1 MHPLFSGLDGSGY
14 HLVLEVGLSPDD
26 IVLDGYPMQL
36 PPERGTAATTF
47 RPIALAR
54 IPASRNFTHNAYCQ
68 LGNARRTALV
78 AILPDNCHPSSYA
91 PPLRSRCGHYYG
103 RLWNRADQYIL
114 PCGFFYLSFF
124 SSPKLSDCRLDV
136 YHTSTHGVALV
147 QI

>member
-91 PPLRSRCGHYYG
+91 PPCVADADIIMAACGIG
-103 RLWNRADQYIL
+103 LTSIFCPVVFSIFLFFPRLSSATADWMSTIL
-114 PCGFFYLSFF
+114 LHMAWP
-124 SSPKLSDCRLDV
+124 
-136 YHTSTHGVALV
+136 
-147 QI
+147 